1 MIQNPILPGFHADPC
16 ICRKGDDFYLAVS
29 SFEWFPGFAISQ
41 KQKSIDSL
49 HNAILKNNKAVPL
62 EVSTKSKNPLGV
74 KLSAFN
80 LKLNGYT
87 LENIFQ
93 SSKVFSNG
101 GPYHDLLNVSPKD
114 AKKDERLL
122 SSGKLV
128 GFNYNSMDFPLEPK
142 TVFYDY
148 IYINAVKYTFSLDE
162 IKQITSYTHFTD
174 IEFNPKKSINT
185 QAKSVA
191 IIHLM
196 LDLYKEIPSFNISDF
211 IDFHTEKVK
220 C

>member
-1 MIQNPILPGFHADPC
+1 MAIRPAFSIKNGKIINDDYEFQWFSGFS
-16 ICRKGDDFYLAVS
+16 LA
-29 SFEWFPGFAISQ
+29 Q
-41 KQKSIDSL
+41 KQRSIDAL
-49 HNAILKNNKAVPL
+49 HNAIVFINKEANPL
-62 EVSTKSKNPLGV
+62 EISTKGTIDLGI

-101 GPYHDLLNVSPKD
+101 GPYRDLLNVSPKD
-114 AKKDERLL
+114 AKRNEKLIN
-122 SSGKLV
+122 SGKLV
-128 GFNYNSMDFPLEPK
+128 GFNYNNIDFPLEPK
-142 TVFYDY
+142 TLFYDY
-148 IYINAVKYTFSLDE
+148 IYINSVKEILSSNE
-162 IKQITSYTHFTD
+162 IKQITNYTHFTD

-196 LDLYKEIPSFNISDF
+196 LDLYNEIPSFGISDF
-211 IDFHTEKVK
+211 IRFHTEMVK

>member
-1 MIQNPILPGFHADPC
+1 MAIRPAFSIKNGKIIKDDYEFQWFSGFS
-16 ICRKGDDFYLAVS
+16 LA
-29 SFEWFPGFAISQ
+29 Q
-41 KQKSIDSL
+41 KQRSIDAL
-49 HNAILKNNKAVPL
+49 HNAIVFINKEANPL
-62 EVSTKSKNPLGV
+62 EISTKGTIDLGI

-101 GPYHDLLNVSPKD
+101 GPYRDLLNVSPKD
-114 AKKDERLL
+114 AKRNEKLIN
-122 SSGKLV
+122 SGKLV
-128 GFNYNSMDFPLEPK
+128 GFNYNNIDFPLEPK
-142 TVFYDY
+142 TLFYDY
-148 IYINAVKYTFSLDE
+148 IYINSVKEILSSNE
-162 IKQITSYTHFTD
+162 IKQITNYTHFTD

-196 LDLYKEIPSFNISDF
+196 LDLYNEIPSFGISDF
-211 IDFHTEKVK
+211 IRFHTEMVK

>member
-1 MIQNPILPGFHADPC
+1 MAIRPAFSIKNGKIIKDDYEFQWFSGFS
-16 ICRKGDDFYLAVS
+16 LA
-29 SFEWFPGFAISQ
+29 Q
-41 KQKSIDSL
+41 KQRSIDAL
-49 HNAILKNNKAVPL
+49 HNAIVFINKEANPL
-62 EVSTKSKNPLGV
+62 EISTKGTIDLGI

-101 GPYHDLLNVSPKD
+101 GPYRDLLNVSPKD
-114 AKKDERLL
+114 AKRNEKLIN
-122 SSGKLV
+122 SGKRV
-128 GFNYNSMDFPLEPK
+128 GFNYNNIDFPLEPK
-142 TVFYDY
+142 TLFYDY
-148 IYINAVKYTFSLDE
+148 IYINSVKEILSSNE
-162 IKQITSYTHFTD
+162 IKQITNYTHFTD

-196 LDLYKEIPSFNISDF
+196 LDLYNEIPSFGISDF
-211 IDFHTEKVK
+211 IRFHTEMVK

>member
-1 MIQNPILPGFHADPC
+1 MAIRPAFSIKNGKIIKDDYEFQWFSGFS
-16 ICRKGDDFYLAVS
+16 LA
-29 SFEWFPGFAISQ
+29 Q
-41 KQKSIDSL
+41 KQRSIDAL
-49 HNAILKNNKAVPL
+49 HNAIVFINKEANPL
-62 EVSTKSKNPLGV
+62 EISTKGTIDLGI

-101 GPYHDLLNVSPKD
+101 GPYRDLLNVSPKD
-114 AKKDERLL
+114 AKRNEKLIN
-122 SSGKLV
+122 SGKLV
-128 GFNYNSMDFPLEPK
+128 GFNYNNIDFPLEPK
-142 TVFYDY
+142 TLFYDY
-148 IYINAVKYTFSLDE
+148 IYINSVKEILSSNE
-162 IKQITSYTHFTD
+162 IKQITNYTHFTD

-196 LDLYKEIPSFNISDF
+196 IDLYNEIPSFGISDF
-211 IDFHTEKVK
+211 IRFHTEMVK

>member
-1 MIQNPILPGFHADPC
+1 MAIRPAFSIKNGKIIKDDYEFQWFSGFS
-16 ICRKGDDFYLAVS
+16 LA
-29 SFEWFPGFAISQ
+29 Q
-41 KQKSIDSL
+41 KQRSIDAL
-49 HNAILKNNKAVPL
+49 HNAIVFINKEANPL
-62 EVSTKSKNPLGV
+62 EISTKGTIDLGI

-101 GPYHDLLNVSPKD
+101 GPYRDLLNVSPKD
-114 AKKDERLL
+114 AKRNEKLIN
-122 SSGKLV
+122 SGKLV
-128 GFNYNSMDFPLEPK
+128 GFNYNNIDFPLEPK
-142 TVFYDY
+142 TLFYDY
-148 IYINAVKYTFSLDE
+148 IYINSVKDILSSNE
-162 IKQITSYTHFTD
+162 IKQITNYTHFTD

-196 LDLYKEIPSFNISDF
+196 LDLYNEIPSFSIYDF
-211 IDFHTEKVK
+211 IRFHTEMVK

>member
-1 MIQNPILPGFHADPC
+1 MAIRPAYSIKNGKVIKTDYTFQWFSGF
-16 ICRKGDDFYLAVS
+16 S
-29 SFEWFPGFAISQ
+29 SAQ
-41 KQKSIDSL
+41 KQKSITSL
-49 HNAILKNNKAVPL
+49 HNTIIFVNKEANPL
-62 EVSTKSKNPLGV
+62 EISTKGTIELGK

-101 GPYHDLLNVSPKD
+101 GPYHDLLNISPKD

-122 SSGKLV
+122 NSGKLV
-128 GFNYNSMDFPLEPK
+128 GFNYNSIDFPLEPK

-148 IYINAVKYTFSLDE
+148 IYINAVRYTLSLNE
-162 IKQITSYTHFTD
+162 IKQITNYTHFTD

-211 IDFHTEKVK
+211 IRFHTEMVK

>member
-1 MIQNPILPGFHADPC
+1 MAIRPAFSIKNGKIIKDDYEFQWFSGFS
-16 ICRKGDDFYLAVS
+16 LA
-29 SFEWFPGFAISQ
+29 Q
-41 KQKSIDSL
+41 KQRSIDAL
-49 HNAILKNNKAVPL
+49 HNAIVFINKEANPL
-62 EVSTKSKNPLGV
+62 EIDLGI

-101 GPYHDLLNVSPKD
+101 GPYRDLLNVSPKD
-114 AKKDERLL
+114 AKRNEKLIN
-122 SSGKLV
+122 SGKLV
-128 GFNYNSMDFPLEPK
+128 GFNYNNIDFPLEPK
-142 TVFYDY
+142 TLFYDY
-148 IYINAVKYTFSLDE
+148 IYINSVKEILSSNE
-162 IKQITSYTHFTD
+162 IKQITNYTHFTD

-196 LDLYKEIPSFNISDF
+196 LDLYNEIPSFGISDF
-211 IDFHTEKVK
+211 IRFHTEMVK

>member
-1 MIQNPILPGFHADPC
+1 MAIRPAFSIKNGKIIKDDYEFQWFSGFS
-16 ICRKGDDFYLAVS
+16 LA
-29 SFEWFPGFAISQ
+29 Q
-41 KQKSIDSL
+41 KQRSIDAL
-49 HNAILKNNKAVPL
+49 HNAIVFINKEANPL
-62 EVSTKSKNPLGV
+62 EISTKGTIDLGI

-101 GPYHDLLNVSPKD
+101 GPYRDLLNVSPKD
-114 AKKDERLL
+114 AKRNEKLIN
-122 SSGKLV
+122 SGKLV
-128 GFNYNSMDFPLEPK
+128 GFNYNNIDFPLEPK
-142 TVFYDY
+142 TLFYDY
-148 IYINAVKYTFSLDE
+148 IYINSVKEILSSNE
-162 IKQITSYTHFTD
+162 IKQITNYTHFTD

-196 LDLYKEIPSFNISDF
+196 LDLYNEIPSFSISDF
-211 IDFHTEKVK
+211 IRFHTEMVK